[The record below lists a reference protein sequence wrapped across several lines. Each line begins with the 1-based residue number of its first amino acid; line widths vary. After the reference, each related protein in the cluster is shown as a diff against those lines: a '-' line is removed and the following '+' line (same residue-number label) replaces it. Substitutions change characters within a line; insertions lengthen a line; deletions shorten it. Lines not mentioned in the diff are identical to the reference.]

1 MCVDGEFLLVASAFR
16 APDIFGRFMIC
27 NDTSPNI
34 VRHSVGGYH
43 RSLSRSKPEFESP
56 WRNETFLPSLHLPLV
71 NMKNLYETFLPSL
84 HLPLVFD
91 WSWALFWSIGE
102 VNPTHIRRVLANERP
117 RPLWTHTN
125 ESRPITF
132 SLTVDNFGV
141 KYICWQRTR
150 AASH

>member
-56 WRNETFLPSLHLPLV
+56 WRNNIYIYIYLSFMLLPNSSFLIHI
-71 NMKNLYETFLPSL
+71 
-84 HLPLVFD
+84 
-91 WSWALFWSIGE
+91 LFMPVVKIKLFYQS
-102 VNPTHIRRVLANERP
+102 N
-117 RPLWTHTN
+117 
-125 ESRPITF
+125 
-132 SLTVDNFGV
+132 NF
-141 KYICWQRTR
+141 
-150 AASH
+150 